1 MATEPQS
8 QEATIVRLR
17 AQLAV
22 LPSLR
27 GSSEDSPEFKRW
39 LRDTR
44 VVLERSF
51 GRDDTHVRELGDL
64 HFGLTAFSVDTPE
77 EEFFEA
83 FDRSLERAAA
93 FLESVIAEVE
103 EYGLEALDH
112 QPPQGTTSFIA
123 PERLRALRAATS
135 TTFDLSRLVRIA
147 EEIDASYRQ
156 GAYHAVAALT
166 RALLDHVPPLF
177 NCRSFAEVA
186 NNYGGTKSFRQSME
200 HLETSARRIADAHL
214 HTQIRARETLPTA
227 TQVNFS
233 NDLDVLLAEIVRILP

>member
-1 MATEPQS
+1 MATAPQS
-8 QEATIVRLR
+8 HEATIARLR
-17 AQLAV
+17 AQLAI

-27 GSSEDSPEFKRW
+27 GGSENSPEFKRW
-39 LRDTR
+39 QRDSR
-44 VVLERSF
+44 VVLERFF
-51 GRDDTHVRELGDL
+51 GRDDTHVLEFGDL
-64 HFGLTAFSVDTPE
+64 YFGLTAFSDDTPE
-77 EEFFEA
+77 EEFVEA
-83 FDRSLERAAA
+83 FNRSLERAAA

-103 EYGLEALDH
+103 EFGLEASGH

-123 PERLRALRAATS
+123 PERLSALRAAPA

-186 NNYGGTKSFRQSME
+186 NNYGGTKSFR
-200 HLETSARRIADAHL
+200 
-214 HTQIRARETLPTA
+214 
-227 TQVNFS
+227 
-233 NDLDVLLAEIVRILP
+233 